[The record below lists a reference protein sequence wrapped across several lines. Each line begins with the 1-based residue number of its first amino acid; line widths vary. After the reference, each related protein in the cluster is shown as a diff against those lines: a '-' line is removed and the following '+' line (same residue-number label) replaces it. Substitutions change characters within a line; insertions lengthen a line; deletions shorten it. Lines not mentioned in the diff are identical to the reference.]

1 MYTSNVMHP
10 TITFLEMFHIDI
22 AFLTGM
28 VSNCGFKRELC
39 DDTKYIIL
47 LAECDF
53 PDNICIE
60 IDYLY
65 LYSNKLI
72 HSGKFRNIKAKKI
85 IFVGYDIL
93 KLNANIIQN
102 TIEDA
107 SFIGN
112 DYTEICNISI
122 LNSVYIYDCQEMII
136 PYKTLFKT
144 RKIST
149 TYAVFDGY
157 EIADLTN
164 LEVLELI
171 DFYKYDGQIK
181 LNLPENAAL
190 ETIRIVGL
198 AKIIFTNT
206 KSIKT
211 LEIYHDSD
219 VNVEQ
224 FMQIFANL
232 TMFKLNKNIIYSV

>member
-1 MYTSNVMHP
+1 MHP

-47 LAECDF
+47 LTECDF

-85 IFVGYDIL
+85 IFVAYDIL

-107 SFIGN
+107 VFIRN
-112 DYTEICNISI
+112 NYTEIRDISI
-122 LNSVYIYDCQEMII
+122 LNSAFIYDCREMII

-144 RKIST
+144 RKIT
-149 TYAVFDGY
+149 MTYAGFDGY

-164 LEVLELI
+164 LKILELI
-171 DFYKYDGQIK
+171 DFYNSDVQVK
-181 LNLPENAAL
+181 LILPENAAL
-190 ETIRIVGL
+190 ETIRIFGL
-198 AKIIFTNT
+198 TNT
-206 KSIKT
+206 VFVNTRSIKT
-211 LEIYHDSD
+211 LEIFHYSD
-219 VNVEQ
+219 VDVEK
-224 FMQIFANL
+224 FMRTFTNL
-232 TMFKLNKNIIYSV
+232 SMLKVNKNIVFEA